1 MSRIQK
7 LAVGLVV
14 LVAVA
19 GTGSAIAAAKL
30 RSPQEESRAVVNDA
44 ARELGVSPE
53 RLTNALKTAL
63 KNRIDEAV
71 ADGRMTKAEGDRL
84 KARID
89 ESEVPLFGP
98 GFRHRGGP
106 FGLERGFGFRHESK
120 LEAAAKYLG
129 LSESALREQLRAG
142 KTLAEVARARDKS
155 VDGLVDAL
163 VAEARERIEQRVRD
177 GSLTREEAD
186 RCLADLE
193 ARVTDFVNGRLPR
206 FGPRLH
212 RPGGSGFFGGEPP
225 RIIGPTI

>member
-1 MSRIQK
+1 MQK
-7 LAVGLVV
+7 LAVGAVGLI
-14 LVAVA
+14 AVA
-19 GTGSAIAAAKL
+19 GTSSAIAAAKL

-53 RLTNALKTAL
+53 RLTNALKTGL

-71 ADGRMTKAEGDRL
+71 EDGRMTKEEGDRL

-89 ESEVPLFGP
+89 ESKVPLFGP

-106 FGLERGFGFRHESK
+106 FGRERGFGFRHEAK
-120 LEAAAKYLG
+120 LEAAANYLG
-129 LSESALREQLRAG
+129 MSESALREQLEAG

-163 VAEARERIEQRVRD
+163 VAEKRERIEQRVRD
-177 GSLTREEAD
+177 GSMTREEAD
-186 RCLADLE
+186 RCLAGLE

-206 FGPRLH
+206 FGPRP
-212 RPGGSGFFGGEPP
+212 RRFGAGGFFPGEPP
-225 RIIGPTI
+225 LVIVGSTI